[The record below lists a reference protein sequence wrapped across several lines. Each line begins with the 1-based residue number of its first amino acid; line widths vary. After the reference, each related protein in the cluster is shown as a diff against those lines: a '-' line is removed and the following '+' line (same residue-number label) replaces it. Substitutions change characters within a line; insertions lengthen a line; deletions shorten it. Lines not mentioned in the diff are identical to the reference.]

1 MKIIIKESTFGKCT
15 FVNCSFVSVTFENI
29 EFHDCIFDNCSLL
42 KTKFRHSYIDPSCF
56 RFNFDIWKKDAAN
69 VNTWLFQE
77 LNRNSQEMFQSD
89 FATIAYKQFRRYRR
103 SERLFKVRDQGLYIK
118 LKARCP
124 WLVDKIYEITM
135 GYGYGLTNTLITTV
149 IFLLVTVGLVDYCWV
164 KLNVT
169 SNVQNLQEASIWE
182 KLYFIV
188 VTASTLGYGDL
199 SPKSTMGMIFVV
211 VLLLGS
217 ILWTAAV
224 TAIFVKK
231 LTK

>member
-1 MKIIIKESTFGKCT
+1 
-15 FVNCSFVSVTFENI
+15 
-29 EFHDCIFDNCSLL
+29 
-42 KTKFRHSYIDPSCF
+42 
-56 RFNFDIWKKDAAN
+56 
-69 VNTWLFQE
+69 
-77 LNRNSQEMFQSD
+77 
-89 FATIAYKQFRRYRR
+89 
-103 SERLFKVRDQGLYIK
+103 
-118 LKARCP
+118 
-124 WLVDKIYEITM
+124 M